1 VRPLAAAFV
10 ALVLLAAAPAVA
22 GAAPTLG
29 IADSDASTFV
39 DPSWAGLGISTG
51 RAVVPYDVALTQ
63 PVAGTPAGDARMNF
77 DAWIAN
83 ASAAG
88 VAPLVA
94 FQTSLGPNQAAPSP
108 AAYGRAMRA
117 FLRTYPSVR
126 LLAPWNEPNFRSAST
141 PNPLVHDP
149 ALSATYYRVLRS
161 VCPGC
166 TVLAGELAG
175 IPGDPYLRRYQRA
188 LGSARPRAWGV
199 HAHTDA
205 NQFQAGTDTSAPA
218 TRFFLSRLR
227 GRWAHA
233 KIWIDEVGAY
243 FRDENGMVWGDQSQQ
258 QTTSFILGLA
268 SLSPRI
274 ARIYYYNLSNQC
286 SDPSRC
292 AVQDRGLVAPQP
304 FDVAPGASIGYDVAG
319 RVRPAYGVI
328 AARGPIVAP
337 S

>member
-1 VRPLAAAFV
+1 LRPLAAAV
-10 ALVLLAAAPAVA
+10 AVLALLAVLPVAA
-22 GAAPTLG
+22 AATTIG
-29 IADSDASTFV
+29 ISDSDATTFT
-39 DPSWAGLGISTG
+39 DPSWAGLNVTTA

-77 DAWIAN
+77 DAWITN
-83 ASAAG
+83 AAAAG

-94 FQTSLGPNQAAPSP
+94 FQTSVGPNQAAPSP
-108 AAYGRAMRA
+108 ARYKRAMRA
-117 FLRTYPSVR
+117 FLSTYPSVR
-126 LLAPWNEPNFRSAST
+126 LLAPWNEPNFRSAAT
-141 PNPLVHDP
+141 PNPLVHNP
-149 ALSATYYRVLRS
+149 TLAARYYTVLRS
-161 VCPGC
+161 TCPGC

-175 IPGDPYLRRYQRA
+175 IPGDPYLTRYQKA
-188 LGSARPRAWGV
+188 LGSTRPRVWGV

-205 NQFQAGTDTSAPA
+205 NQFQDGTDTSAPA
-218 TRFFLSRLR
+218 TSFFLHRLG
-227 GRWAHA
+227 GRWARS

-243 FRDENGMVWGDQSQQ
+243 FRDANGQVWGDQSQQ
-258 QTTSFILGLA
+258 QTVSFILGLA
-268 SLSPRI
+268 TLSPRI
-274 ARIYYYNLSNQC
+274 TRIYYYNLSNQC

-328 AARGPIVAP
+328 AARGPVVGP